1 MNAITPI
8 YLNHAGIICALGASL
23 AEVERNLFTDVGT
36 RPWLSVSERYSPGE
50 PLPLGLVKQTLADT
64 PLADENTRNNRMLAA
79 ALKPLLGEIEALKAR
94 HGSHRIG
101 IVVGTSTSGIAA
113 CEAALHY
120 DTAQGLQLD
129 ADYTYLHQEFSAP
142 ARFLTRWLQTSG
154 PCLVLSSACTSGAKA
169 LAAAARLL
177 RLGVCDAV
185 LAAGVDTLCR
195 MTVSG
200 FNALSVVST
209 TPCLPFSRNRCGINI
224 GEGAACFILSRE
236 PGHVRLAGVGESS
249 DAYHISAPNPQ
260 GDGAI
265 LAMRQALE
273 QAQLAPEQIDYLNLH
288 GTATPQ
294 NDAMEALAV
303 NQVLGANVPC
313 SSTKPL
319 TGHTLAAAG
328 AIEALFCW
336 LLLQREDTALPPHI
350 WDAANDPALAPLRA
364 LGRSPGAHPA
374 QAVMSNSFAF
384 GGHNLSLGMT
394 RHSPRTTFHP

>member
-1 MNAITPI
+1 MNTITPV
-8 YLNHAGIICALGASL
+8 YLNHAGIICALGANL
-23 AEVERNLFTDVGT
+23 AEVERKVFNDTGEH
-36 RPWLSVSERYSPGE
+36 PCLSFSERYSPGE
-50 PLPLGLVKQTLADT
+50 ALPLGLVNQALADT
-64 PLADENTRNNRMLAA
+64 PLPDENTRNNRMLAA
-79 ALKPLLGEIEALKAR
+79 ALTPLLGEIETLKAC
-94 HGSHRIG
+94 HGRHRIG
-101 IVVGTSTSGIAA
+101 IVIGTSTSGIAA

-129 ADYTYLHQEFSAP
+129 PGYTYLHQEFSAP
-142 ARFLTRWLQTSG
+142 ARFLSRWLQTSG
-154 PCLVLSSACTSGAKA
+154 PCWVLSSACTSGAKA

-185 LAAGVDTLCR
+185 IAAGVDTLCR

-200 FNALSVVST
+200 FKALSVVSK
-209 TPCLPFSRNRCGINI
+209 TPCQPFSRNRCGINI

-236 PGHVRLAGVGESS
+236 PGQVCLAGIGESS

-336 LLLQREDTALPPHI
+336 LLLRREDATLPPHI
-350 WDAANDPALAPLRA
+350 WDKAYDPALAPLHA
-364 LGRSPGAHPA
+364 IGRRHAAQPA
-374 QAVMSNSFAF
+374 RAVMSNSFAF
-384 GGHNLSLGMT
+384 GGNNLSLVMT
-394 RHSPRTTFHP
+394 RN